1 MMKQPWEIDFPSFNF
16 DSELSQLH
24 EKTAWIGMQTI
35 PPVSEEVLESIR
47 INQEWIQKLAP
58 IAEEVMSAQKELNAI
73 MEQLQPAL
81 AEYQCA
87 FNEIAQLLA
96 EVSIP
101 SVSEEEKEK
110 LLKSH
115 RQWGEYGWTLHPNA
129 ILKFFYQKPID
140 RADAY
145 NRMQVFLSEDNTNC
159 VFRSLQRDLPQSKD
173 LESAIFCFQNKEYK
187 ACSLLIFSM
196 LDSMLI
202 GKQPET
208 KWRHTGKGGVD
219 YFKEQTKPSDEQLL
233 LFVLQWANVI
243 ACLET
248 VFASG
253 NNFTNEPETINRN
266 FVSHGMSKRSIS
278 KTDCQQL
285 FMLLHNFIWFLNR
298 WFPTE

>member
-1 MMKQPWEIDFPSFNF
+1 MVKQPWDIDFSSIYSE
-16 DSELSQLH
+16 SELSQLH
-24 EKTAWIGMQTI
+24 ERTAWIGAPI
-35 PPVSEEVLESIR
+35 LPPISEEVLESIR

-58 IAEEVMSAQKELNAI
+58 IAEEFMSAQKELNAI

-81 AEYQCA
+81 TEFQCA
-87 FNEIAQLLA
+87 FNEIDQLLA
-96 EVSIP
+96 GVSIP
-101 SVSEEEKEK
+101 SVSKEEKEN

-129 ILKFFYQKPID
+129 ILKFFYHKPID
-140 RADAY
+140 RTDAY
-145 NRMQVFLSEDNTNC
+145 NRMRIFLSEDNTNC

-173 LESAIFCFQNKEYK
+173 LGSAIFCFQNKEYK

-208 KWRHTGKGGVD
+208 KWRHPGKGGVD
-219 YFKEQTKPSDEQLL
+219 YFKEQTKPSDEQFM

-266 FVSHGMSKRSIS
+266 FISHGMSKRSVS
-278 KTDCQQL
+278 ETDCQQL

-298 WFPTE
+298 WFPAE

>member
-1 MMKQPWEIDFPSFNF
+1 MR
-16 DSELSQLH
+16 
-24 EKTAWIGMQTI
+24 
-35 PPVSEEVLESIR
+35 ESLYTYCR
-47 INQEWIQKLAP
+47 
-58 IAEEVMSAQKELNAI
+58 
-73 MEQLQPAL
+73 
-81 AEYQCA
+81 
-87 FNEIAQLLA
+87 
-96 EVSIP
+96 
-101 SVSEEEKEK
+101 
-110 LLKSH
+110 
-115 RQWGEYGWTLHPNA
+115 RTG
-129 ILKFFYQKPID
+129 
-140 RADAY
+140 

-253 NNFTNEPETINRN
+253 NNFINEPETINRN
-266 FVSHGMSKRSIS
+266 FISHGMSKRSIS

>member
-1 MMKQPWEIDFPSFNF
+1 
-16 DSELSQLH
+16 
-24 EKTAWIGMQTI
+24 
-35 PPVSEEVLESIR
+35 
-47 INQEWIQKLAP
+47 
-58 IAEEVMSAQKELNAI
+58 
-73 MEQLQPAL
+73 
-81 AEYQCA
+81 
-87 FNEIAQLLA
+87 
-96 EVSIP
+96 
-101 SVSEEEKEK
+101 
-110 LLKSH
+110 
-115 RQWGEYGWTLHPNA
+115 
-129 ILKFFYQKPID
+129 
-140 RADAY
+140 
-145 NRMQVFLSEDNTNC
+145 
-159 VFRSLQRDLPQSKD
+159 
-173 LESAIFCFQNKEYK
+173 
-187 ACSLLIFSM
+187 M

>member
-1 MMKQPWEIDFPSFNF
+1 MVKQPWDIDFSSIYSE
-16 DSELSQLH
+16 SELSQLH
-24 EKTAWIGMQTI
+24 ERTAWIGAPI
-35 PPVSEEVLESIR
+35 LPPISEEVLESIR

-58 IAEEVMSAQKELNAI
+58 IAEEFMSAQKELNAI

-81 AEYQCA
+81 TEFQCA
-87 FNEIAQLLA
+87 FNEIDQLLA
-96 EVSIP
+96 GVSIP
-101 SVSEEEKEK
+101 SVSKEEKEN

-129 ILKFFYQKPID
+129 ILKFFYHKPID
-140 RADAY
+140 RTDEY
-145 NRMQVFLSEDNTNC
+145 NRMRIFLSEDNTNC

-173 LESAIFCFQNKEYK
+173 LGSAIFCFQNKEYK

-208 KWRHTGKGGVD
+208 KWRHPGKGGVD
-219 YFKEQTKPSDEQLL
+219 YFKEQTKPSDEQFL

-253 NNFTNEPETINRN
+253 NNFTNEPETINRGR
-266 FVSHGMSKRSIS
+266 FTCFYISIS
-278 KTDCQQL
+278 SHKYQ
-285 FMLLHNFIWFLNR
+285 
-298 WFPTE
+298 